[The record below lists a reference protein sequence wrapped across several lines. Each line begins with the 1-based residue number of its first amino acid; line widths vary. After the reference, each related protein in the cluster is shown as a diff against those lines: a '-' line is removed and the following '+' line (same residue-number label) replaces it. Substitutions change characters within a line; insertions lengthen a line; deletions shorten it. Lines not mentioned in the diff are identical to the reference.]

1 MKFIWKFPQWWWL
14 MIMKLSDKKLIT
26 QFKHIIYALL
36 LTIITSITLVL
47 VVSCETEPKPAF
59 AKTKSSTKV

>member
-1 MKFIWKFPQWWWL
+1 
-14 MIMKLSDKKLIT
+14 MIVMLSDKKLIT
-26 QFKHIIYALL
+26 QFKHIIYVLLYALL

-47 VVSCETEPKPAF
+47 VVSCETEPKPAPAF